1 MGVPGVPVDAP
12 VGVPDVV
19 VGVQVGV
26 VAHVEDV
33 MIKGVDQ
40 LVEGVHVTPHAT
52 RVVQVVQVDV
62 LGVLA
67 LVDKP

>member
-26 VAHVEDV
+26 VAPVEDV
-33 MIKGVDQ
+33 MIRGVDQ